1 MELTINDKK
10 VELKFGV
17 RFLREL
23 DKIASVENSG
33 IKFGMGLSRSI
44 LGLRAYDAAVL
55 ADVLYAASYGKVGQ
69 ATIDNY
75 LDNCEDLEK
84 VFDDVMKE
92 ISESNAANLAVKK
105 MKA

>member
-17 RFLREL
+17 RCLREL

-69 ATIDNY
+69 TTIDNF
-75 LDNCEDLEK
+75 LDGCEDLEK

>member
-33 IKFGMGLSRSI
+33 IRFGMGLSRSI

-84 VFDDVMKE
+84 IFDDVIKE

>member
-84 VFDDVMKE
+84 IFDNVIKE

>member
-84 VFDDVMKE
+84 IFDDVIKE

>member
-69 ATIDNY
+69 ATIDHY

-84 VFDDVMKE
+84 IFDDVIKE

>member
-1 MELTINDKK
+1 MELTINDKQ

-69 ATIDNY
+69 TTIDNF
-75 LDNCEDLEK
+75 LDGCEDLEK

>member
-75 LDNCEDLEK
+75 LDNCENLEK
-84 VFDDVMKE
+84 IFDDVIKE

>member
-1 MELTINDKK
+1 MELTINNKK

>member
-10 VELKFGV
+10 VGLKFGV

-84 VFDDVMKE
+84 IFDDVIKE

>member
-55 ADVLYAASYGKVGQ
+55 ADVIYAASYGKVGQ
-69 ATIDNY
+69 TTIDNF
-75 LDNCEDLEK
+75 LDSCEDLEK

>member
-10 VELKFGV
+10 EQLKYGVSILAELA
-17 RFLREL
+17 EH
-23 DKIASVENSG
+23 AVENSG

-55 ADVLYAASYGKVGQ
+55 ADVIYAASYGKVGQ
-69 ATIDNY
+69 TTIDNF
-75 LDNCEDLEK
+75 LDGCEDLEK

>member
-84 VFDDVMKE
+84 IFDDVIKE
-92 ISESNAANLAVKK
+92 ISESNVANLAVKK

>member
-1 MELTINDKK
+1 MELTINEKK

-84 VFDDVMKE
+84 IFDDVIKE

>member
-1 MELTINDKK
+1 MELTINNKK

-33 IKFGMGLSRSI
+33 IKFGMGMSRSI

-55 ADVLYAASYGKVGQ
+55 SDVLFAASYGKVAQ
-69 ATIDNY
+69 TTIDNY
-75 LDNCEDLEK
+75 LDDCDDLEK
-84 VFDDVMKE
+84 IFDEVLKE
-92 ISESNAANLAVKK
+92 INESNAANLAVKK

>member
-1 MELTINDKK
+1 MELTINNKK

-55 ADVLYAASYGKVGQ
+55 ADVIYAASYGKVGQ
-69 ATIDNY
+69 TTIDNF
-75 LDNCEDLEK
+75 LDGCEDLEK

-105 MKA
+105 MNA

>member
-10 VELKFGV
+10 VELMFGV

>member
-23 DKIASVENSG
+23 DKIASVESSG

-84 VFDDVMKE
+84 IFDDVIKE

>member
-33 IKFGMGLSRSI
+33 IKLGMGLSRSI

-84 VFDDVMKE
+84 IFDDVIKE

>member
-33 IKFGMGLSRSI
+33 IKFGMGLSRAI

-69 ATIDNY
+69 TTIDNF
-75 LDNCEDLEK
+75 LDGCEDLEK

>member
-17 RFLREL
+17 RFLHEL
-23 DKIASVENSG
+23 DKIASVESSG

-84 VFDDVMKE
+84 IFDDVIKE